1 MRSQSAIVMAVFSCA
16 CTAACFQVEVF
27 GIPDDGYG
35 SSPAQYVTDF
45 HHIKQTSEAR
55 YTSPPAASK
64 IVAMTH
70 EVVEHHGSREEGNR
84 IADLWRSGMEIVFGD
99 PEDRPCDLLPPE
111 AFPAPED
118 IRPDPEVRRRGGTSD
133 EETGRNSRA
142 VYWRFFSSCAGWP
155 CPPTPGEF
163 YDAIREESPNRRQ
176 RTVLRTWFREATN
189 SQILWGWIEEAYTW
203 PMLVA
208 AIHRVGYRRNALNHY
223 LNGFAKRRTRAS

>member
-1 MRSQSAIVMAVFSCA
+1 
-16 CTAACFQVEVF
+16 
-27 GIPDDGYG
+27 
-35 SSPAQYVTDF
+35 
-45 HHIKQTSEAR
+45 
-55 YTSPPAASK
+55 
-64 IVAMTH
+64 MTH

-84 IADLWRSGMEIVFGD
+84 IADLRRSGMEIVFGD

-133 EETGRNSRA
+133 EEIGRNSHA

>member
-1 MRSQSAIVMAVFSCA
+1 
-16 CTAACFQVEVF
+16 
-27 GIPDDGYG
+27 
-35 SSPAQYVTDF
+35 
-45 HHIKQTSEAR
+45 
-55 YTSPPAASK
+55 
-64 IVAMTH
+64 MTH
-70 EVVEHHGSREEGNR
+70 EVVERHGSREEENR
-84 IADLWRSGMEIVFGD
+84 IADLQRSGMEIVFGD

-118 IRPDPEVRRRGGTSD
+118 IRPDPGVRRRGGTSD

-163 YDAIREESPNRRQ
+163 YDAIREENPNRRQ